1 MEVSIPHA
9 LSDGNLYEAWLK
21 VKENGGCGGVDG
33 ETIAQFGRRLFINLD
48 TLRNE
53 VHYGTYRPQPLL
65 RVIIDEAGRKPRP
78 LSIPTVRDRVL
89 QSAVA
94 RTLTPVLEAEFEDCS
109 FAYRQGRSVDMAV
122 RRVMRYR
129 DEGYRWVVDADIQS
143 FFDEIDHAQLLT
155 LLRRWVSDAGLLDL
169 VKSWLSME
177 VRDGDAIY
185 RLRKGVPQGSPI
197 SPLLSNL
204 YLDRLDEAL
213 TENGLRL
220 VRYADDFLVL
230 CKDETRA
237 QQALELTEEVLA
249 ALKLRINEAK
259 TRIVDFERGFRFL
272 GVQFVR
278 SLVMKTK
285 SGDEVV
291 PAIRPLKPVVAPDV
305 PDDEPVALPPPFESA
320 LSDAFGEAVE
330 EGRRGSVEAY
340 MDSLPDFS
348 EPAEPE
354 EDERRRRRIA
364 DALEN
369 HGVRVQRSVFE
380 CHLSVAE
387 LEALTDE
394 LIAFLDE
401 AQDHLRCYSLCP
413 KDYPKVA
420 VDGRGR
426 VTEDPDYHVV

>member
-1 MEVSIPHA
+1 MEVSIAQA
-9 LSDGNLYEAWLK
+9 LSDVSLYEGWLK
-21 VKENGGCGGVDG
+21 VKENAGCAGVDG
-33 ETIAQFGRRLFINLD
+33 ETIEQFGRRLFINLD

-65 RVIIDEAGRKPRP
+65 RVIIDEAGGKPRP

-143 FFDEIDHAQLLT
+143 FFDEIDHAQLLA
-155 LLRRWVSDAGLLDL
+155 LLSGLVSD
-169 VKSWLSME
+169 
-177 VRDGDAIY
+177 
-185 RLRKGVPQGSPI
+185 
-197 SPLLSNL
+197 
-204 YLDRLDEAL
+204 
-213 TENGLRL
+213 LRL

-230 CKDETRA
+230 CRDETKA
-237 QQALELTEEVLA
+237 QQALELTEEILA

-278 SLVMKTK
+278 SLVVKK
-285 SGDEVV
+285 AGEVLREI
-291 PAIRPLKPVVAPDV
+291 PAIKVDQALVFGNAQITTPAMNFCLKEKIPIVLLSSAGRYYGVV
-305 PDDEPVALPPPFESA
+305 
-320 LSDAFGEAVE
+320 DAFDTDPVLLH
-330 EGRRGSVEAY
+330 R
-340 MDSLPDFS
+340 DQFLQ
-348 EPAEPE
+348 AE
-354 EDERRRRRIA
+354 ERRRRRVA

-380 CHLSVAE
+380 CHLSLAE
-387 LEALTDE
+387 LEVLTDE
-394 LIAFLDE
+394 LTALMDE
-401 AQDHLRCYSLCP
+401 AQDRLRCYSLCP
-413 KDYPKVA
+413 QDYPRVA

-426 VTEDPDYHVV
+426 VTADPDYHVV